1 VEDRYVAIDMGGTQL
16 RLALADRDLNL
27 CSVVKESTDHS
38 RGPESIV
45 DQVQRMLEEAL
56 QESGTEGKA
65 LQRGVVASP
74 GPLDTQTGIVHGAPN
89 MPGWEGEVHL
99 RSMLEDRLQIPIQPV
114 NDANVAAVGEFR
126 RGAGRGTRNLVYLT
140 VSTGIGGGVIVEGRL
155 LEGSKGMAG
164 EIGHMTIDMH
174 GPTCNCGNIGC
185 LEVLASGTNI
195 GRRFREALA
204 AGGTSAVTE
213 WLDGRGATAA
223 DVARGAAEGDHLAST
238 VWSDCMEALGF
249 GVVNCIHIFNPD
261 MVVLGGGV
269 TNAGDLV
276 FLPVLSVVDRY
287 AMVLPREG
295 VGIVRAELRDNAGLY
310 GAASLAIEAMETL

>member
-1 VEDRYVAIDMGGTQL
+1 MGGTQL
-16 RLALADRDLNL
+16 RVALADRDLNL

-38 RGPESIV
+38 RGPASIV
-45 DQVQRMLEEAL
+45 DQVQRMLAEAL
-56 QESGTEGKA
+56 QESGTEGSV

-89 MPGWEGEVHL
+89 MPGWDGEVHL
-99 RSMLEDRLQIPIQPV
+99 QAMLEDRLQMPIQPV

-204 AGGTSAVTE
+204 AGGASAVTD
-213 WLDGRGATAA
+213 WLGGRSVTAA
-223 DVARGAAEGDHLAST
+223 DVARGAAQGDPLAST
-238 VWSDCMEALGF
+238 VWSDCMLALGF
-249 GVVNCIHIFNPD
+249 GVLNCIHIFNPD

-276 FLPVLSVVDRY
+276 FLPVRSVVDRY
-287 AMVLPREG
+287 AMALPREG